1 MKKKI
6 AIVACLP
13 RCVAQVLVPVSEL
26 RITDVGKAICFI
38 IVPPMS
44 KLRLP
49 HEGQGTL
56 NLVGDQLSNDVSGVD
71 IDGTNCH
78 DLLTVAACQRSQQ
91 QGDLK

>member
-1 MKKKI
+1 
-6 AIVACLP
+6 
-13 RCVAQVLVPVSEL
+13 
-26 RITDVGKAICFI
+26 
-38 IVPPMS
+38 MS

-78 DLLTVAACQRSQQ
+78 DLLTIAACQGSQQ
-91 QGDLK
+91 QGDLKINKTGLKHDYSLSSGGVHFAMSLPYVISFKTCHE